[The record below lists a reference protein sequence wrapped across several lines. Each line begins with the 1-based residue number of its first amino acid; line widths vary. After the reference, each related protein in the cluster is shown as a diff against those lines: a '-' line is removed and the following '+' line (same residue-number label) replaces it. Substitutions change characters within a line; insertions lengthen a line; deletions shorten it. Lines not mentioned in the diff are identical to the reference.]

1 MPERTV
7 ATTTQG
13 GMPADPPS
21 DGGLDRAHQRSRG
34 YGLLEYD
41 TPHYPILAA
50 DVLRL
55 RREQNRALQ
64 THALPV
70 MEALYQQI
78 ANTHS
83 MVALTDAKGLIL
95 HSFGDDDFL
104 KKAARVALR
113 AGSDWN
119 EEHQGTNAIGT
130 ALAERRAVTVH
141 GTQHFLRANQFL
153 TCSSVP
159 IFEPSGQLG
168 GILDV
173 TGDQRGYHAH
183 TLALVRMSAQM
194 IENHL
199 FDHAFGHGF
208 YLRFHSRREFIGTL
222 MEGLVAF
229 SGDGILLAANG
240 SARFQLGLDG
250 MAHERT
256 LAALFGIAPGAL
268 LERCRLQSAW
278 LELHLHGG
286 VQVCVQ
292 AQWRGATP
300 GAAPAPTPGTSALP
314 HLRYLNT
321 GDAQVGRLL
330 DKVAK
335 VIGRDI
341 PILITGETGTGK
353 ELLAQAIH
361 RDSPRAGASFV
372 AVNCAAI
379 PETLIESELFG
390 YVDGAFSGARRK
402 GYRGKLMQA
411 NGGTLFLDEIGDM
424 PLPLQ
429 MRLLR
434 VLQEREVE
442 PLGGSGPL
450 AVDFSLICATNRDL
464 QAMIAAG
471 RFREDLYYRIN
482 GLVVRLPPVR
492 ERSDLD
498 VIVRKILQ
506 AESRH
511 CGAREVSP
519 EVMALFHRYAWPGN
533 FRQLAALL
541 RTACAI
547 ADDDGVIRPAHLPD
561 DFMPDDAPSVALSR
575 QEHDAIAAA
584 VTAHRGNVS
593 AAARALGISRNTI
606 YRKLGS
612 KH

>member
-1 MPERTV
+1 MQDRDVAASGQTV
-7 ATTTQG
+7 PDV
-13 GMPADPPS
+13 PAD
-21 DGGLDRAHQRSRG
+21 DCLDRAHQRSRG
-34 YGLLEYD
+34 YGLLEYE
-41 TPHYPILAA
+41 TPHYHILAD

-64 THALPV
+64 AHAQPV

-95 HSFGDDDFL
+95 HSLGDDDFL

-113 AGSDWN
+113 AGSDWH
-119 EEHQGTNAIGT
+119 EERQGTNAIGT

-141 GTQHFLRANQFL
+141 GAQHFLRANQFL
-153 TCSSVP
+153 TCSCVP
-159 IFEPSGQLG
+159 IFDPFGQLG
-168 GILDV
+168 GLLDV

-183 TLALVRMSAQM
+183 TRALVRMSAQM
-194 IENHL
+194 IENNL
-199 FDHAFGHGF
+199 FDHTFNQGF

-222 MEGLVAF
+222 MEGLAAF
-229 SGDGILLAANG
+229 SGDGTLLAANG
-240 SARFQLGLDG
+240 SARFQLGLGD
-250 MAHERT
+250 APT
-256 LAALFGIAPGAL
+256 AASLAELFGIAPGAL
-268 LERCRLQSAW
+268 LERCRLQTAW
-278 LELHLHGG
+278 LELHLRDG
-286 VQVCVQ
+286 VQVQVQ
-292 AQWRGATP
+292 AQWRGTIAGHAP
-300 GAAPAPTPGTSALP
+300 GAASAAAPQP

-321 GDAQVGRLL
+321 GDAQVARLL
-330 DKVAK
+330 DKIGR

-361 RDSPRAGASFV
+361 RDSPRAGAPFV

-379 PETLIESELFG
+379 PEALIESELFG
-390 YVDGAFSGARRK
+390 YEDGAFSGARRK
-402 GYRGKLMQA
+402 GHRGKLTQA

-429 MRLLR
+429 VRLLR

-464 QAMIAAG
+464 QAMIAQG

-492 ERSDLD
+492 ERSDLE

-511 CGAREVSP
+511 CGAARQVSP
-519 EVMALFHRYAWPGN
+519 EVMALFRRYAWPGN
-533 FRQLAALL
+533 FRQLAGLL

-547 ADDDGVIRPAHLPD
+547 ADDDGVIRPEHLPD
-561 DFMPDDAPSVALSR
+561 DFSVDEPAAGVLSE
-575 QEHDAIAAA
+575 QEHDAIVAA
-584 VTAHRGNVS
+584 VAAHRGNVS

-606 YRKLGS
+606 YRKLGAR
-612 KH
+612 H